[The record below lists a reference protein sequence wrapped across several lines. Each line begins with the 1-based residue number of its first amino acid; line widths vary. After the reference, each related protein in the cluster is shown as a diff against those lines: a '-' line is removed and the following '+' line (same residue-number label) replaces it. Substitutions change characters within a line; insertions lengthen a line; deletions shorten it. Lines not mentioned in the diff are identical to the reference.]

1 MKNNSIQSIPYTA
14 PLKGRSIQTLLASVS
29 ISRLRTTVQG
39 CFTLFCIFVG
49 YRFYCFYL
57 WALDRSETYVSRPP
71 SVEAFLPIS
80 ALLGLKRLALTG
92 QWDPVHPAG
101 LTIFVAALAIAFL
114 FRKGFC
120 GWICPAGFV
129 SNLLEKTGKP
139 FRFSNHLPAWLDCV
153 FLCLKY
159 LLLAFFIYII
169 LLRMD
174 LRSVEAFLH
183 SPYNLVADAKMLVF
197 FLQPSTLTI
206 AVLGFLVLISF
217 LMCGSMPARG
227 LPVTDCAREKTDA
240 DLYYAR
246 CNCRSLRSF
255 LYSSR
260 LQRPLAI
267 TDPVGC
273 GKAAVS
279 GCRNIRASIISNA
292 VFGDEG

>member
-14 PLKGRSIQTLLASVS
+14 PPKCRSIQTLSASVS
-29 ISRLRTTVQG
+29 ISGLRTTVQAG
-39 CFTLFCIFVG
+39 FTLFCIFVG

-57 WALDRSETYVSRPP
+57 WTLDRSETFVSRPP

-139 FRFSNHLPAWLDCV
+139 FRFSNHLPAWLDRV
-153 FLCLKY
+153 FLCMKY

-174 LRSVEAFLH
+174 LRSVEAFLR
-183 SPYNLVADAKMLVF
+183 SPYNLVADAKML
-197 FLQPSTLTI
+197 
-206 AVLGFLVLISF
+206 
-217 LMCGSMPARG
+217 
-227 LPVTDCAREKTDA
+227 
-240 DLYYAR
+240 
-246 CNCRSLRSF
+246 
-255 LYSSR
+255 
-260 LQRPLAI
+260 
-267 TDPVGC
+267 
-273 GKAAVS
+273 
-279 GCRNIRASIISNA
+279 
-292 VFGDEG
+292 